1 MTTTPTQ
8 MPTMRPDRQ
17 LLRLRLVLH
26 RLLLIEW
33 GERRRRDD
41 DEAGRGEDGDAQH
54 GGGGLGGAELG
65 LDEVARAVALH
76 ARGHGD
82 SGGDEHAAG
91 LDDDGHERLVDAAA
105 TVAKF
110 SCRLA
115 TTLGV

>member
-1 MTTTPTQ
+1 
-8 MPTMRPDRQ
+8 MRPDRQ
-17 LLRLRLVLH
+17 LLRLRHVLP
-26 RLLLIEW
+26 RLLLVEW

-41 DEAGRGEDGDAQH
+41 DKAGRGEDGDAQH

-91 LDDDGHERLVDAAA
+91 LDDDGHERLVDAALERGA
-105 TVAKF
+105 WPSSPVGWPLHWGC
-110 SCRLA
+110 SRRRCR
-115 TTLGV
+115 